1 MGLIYIIDDE
11 RMICSMLE
19 QILHD
24 EGYNTKIF
32 YNADFIQE
40 ALQEQQPDLILLDI
54 WLPGADGME
63 LLKWFHQDFP
73 KIPIIMMSGHAGI
86 ESAVHAIKMGAV
98 DFLEKPFQLESLL
111 EKIGSILKS
120 PNPKGISNLAQQSV
134 NIQNNGVAYLQSSKQ
149 LQCTVKKNVV
159 LNGVGLLT
167 GRKTGI
173 IISPLEENQG
183 IVFQSLDGQMIP
195 AHVTALD
202 SYSQSSQGF
211 TANSTAVS
219 VSGKKARTVE
229 HLMAALY
236 MMGVSNALIKVDE
249 EIPNIDGSAKDFCEL
264 IQEAEIMTQVEQ
276 WKEIVINGKIL
287 VGEES
292 IKEKYLFVE
301 PYDGF
306 EVQMRVD
313 YPAPINEQCLTFK
326 TQTDDFMTEIAPAR
340 SFNTFENIDLAQQ
353 SGKVGGGYL
362 NSHIILH
369 QGKALNTELRFSDE
383 FVRHKILDLLGDLY
397 LLGFPIRGRV
407 CANMTS
413 HGHNQEL
420 VKQIYQELTSRN
432 I

>member
-1 MGLIYIIDDE
+1 MGLIYIVDDE
-11 RMICSMLE
+11 QMICSMLE
-19 QILHD
+19 QVFND
-24 EGYNTKIF
+24 EGHETQVF
-32 YNADFIQE
+32 YDSDTIEQ
-40 ALQEQQPDLILLDI
+40 ALQKRQPDLMLLDI
-54 WLPGADGME
+54 WLPSVDGME
-63 LLKWFHQDFP
+63 LLKKFRQDFQ
-73 KIPIIMMSGHAGI
+73 KMPIIMMSGHAGI
-86 ESAVHAIKMGAV
+86 ESAVNAIKMGAN

-111 EKIGSILKS
+111 EKVNSILKLPTKPS
-120 PNPKGISNLAQQSV
+120 YTHASHQIL
-134 NIQNNGVAYLQSSKQ
+134 QNQKNGAAILQPSTTMQ
-149 LQCTVKKNVV
+149 RTVKNNVV

-183 IVFQSLDGQMIP
+183 IIFQSLDGQMIP

-202 SYSQSSQGF
+202 SYTQTSSSF
-211 TANSTAVS
+211 TANSTALS
-219 VSGKKARTVE
+219 ISGRRARTVE

-264 IQEAEIMTQVEQ
+264 IQSAEVIEQ
-276 WKEIVINGKIL
+276 SEKWNEIVINQKIL

-292 IKEKYLFVE
+292 LTEKHLFVE

-313 YPAPINEQCLTFK
+313 YPDPINEQCLK
-326 TQTDDFMTEIAPAR
+326 LNAKSDDFLKEIAPAR
-340 SFNTFENIDLAQQ
+340 SFNTFENIDIAQQ
-353 SGKVGGGYL
+353 TGKVGGGYL

-407 CANMTS
+407 YANMTS
-413 HGHNQEL
+413 HGYNQEL
-420 VKQIYQELTSRN
+420 AKQIYQELLQ
-432 I
+432 